1 MRRDRSSVLRGT
13 IAATVVA
20 ATLVAAAGPAAP
32 GSTGFEAH
40 VSRISPELKER
51 MTGNSWHKG
60 CPVPIRKL
68 RLIRLSYNG
77 FDGERHM
84 GKLVA
89 NKDAVDVLVGAFR
102 TMYRKGFKIH
112 RMKLVDA
119 YGADDR
125 RSMRA
130 DNTSAFNCRYVSGTT
145 TWSQHAYGRAID
157 INPVRNPY
165 VSSDGSVR
173 PRKGKKYADR
183 SLTAKGMIHRR
194 GATVRAFNRA
204 GWGWGGNWSTSKDYQ
219 HFSATGS

>member
-1 MRRDRSSVLRGT
+1 MSPYPTSKRS
-13 IAATVVA
+13 A
-20 ATLVAAAGPAAP
+20 LVALITALAIPVTAGPAAP
-32 GSTGFEAH
+32 AAAGFESH
-40 VSRISPELKER
+40 VSRISPHLKER
-51 MTGNSWHKG
+51 MTGKSWHEG

-68 RLIRLSYNG
+68 RLIELSYNG

-89 NKDAVDVLVGAFR
+89 NKDAVGALVSSFR

-112 RMKLVDA
+112 RMKLVDH
-119 YGADDR
+119 YDADDR

-165 VSSDGSVR
+165 VGSDGSVS
-173 PRKGKKYADR
+173 PKKGEKYADR
-183 SLTAKGMIHRR
+183 SLTAKGMIHRS
-194 GATVRAFNRA
+194 GATVRAFTRA
-204 GWGWGGNWSTSKDYQ
+204 GWGWGGNWSSSKDYQ

>member
-1 MRRDRSSVLRGT
+1 MSPYPRTKSHL
-13 IAATVVA
+13 VVA
-20 ATLVAAAGPAAP
+20 LVTTLIVLGTTGPAAP
-32 GSTGFEAH
+32 AAAGFESH
-40 VSRISPELKER
+40 VSRISPALKER
-51 MTGNSWHKG
+51 MTGKSWHNG

-68 RLIRLSYNG
+68 RLIELSYNG
-77 FDGERHM
+77 FDEARHM

-89 NKDAVDVLVGAFR
+89 NKDAVGALVGAFR

-112 RMKLVDA
+112 RMKLVDH
-119 YGADDR
+119 YDADDR

-165 VSSDGSVR
+165 VGSDGSVS
-173 PRKGKKYADR
+173 PKKGEKYADR
-183 SLTAKGMIHRR
+183 SLTAKGMIHRS
-194 GATVRAFNRA
+194 GATVRAFARA
-204 GWGWGGNWSTSKDYQ
+204 GWGWGGNWSSSKDYQ